1 MKDKIIL
8 SGMVFYGYHGVNA
21 NEKQFGQT
29 FIVDI
34 ELQTVLDRPAKSD
47 DLNDTVDYSKV
58 YARVKAVVEGP
69 SSNLLEKV
77 AVEIA
82 DNILQ
87 GFPVDGIMVRIS
99 KPQVSMGGGVL
110 AGAAVEI
117 HRGKMG

>member
-1 MKDKIIL
+1 M
-8 SGMVFYGYHGVNA
+8 
-21 NEKQFGQT
+21 
-29 FIVDI
+29 
-34 ELQTVLDRPAKSD
+34 
-47 DLNDTVDYSKV
+47 DYSKV

-87 GFPVDGIMVRIS
+87 GFTVDGIMVRIS
-99 KPQVSMGGGVL
+99 KHKDSMGGGVL